1 MGDNLPNILI
11 PVNEWVDLY
20 SLSGITPGLAIM
32 VENVGSQDVY
42 LTVQDSQPA
51 VNHDSYNVVQRGN
64 GVRLQNAAGASG
76 AWAFCL
82 NENGKVA
89 VGLAQQD
96 GFFDPAGSG
105 GVPSISP
112 PNSSEDNLTGG
123 GEFTGDWVDTT
134 GIGIV
139 YVSVY
144 SDQDSAEDGL
154 IIEQSTDGITA
165 HFDDVFTISATRGKN
180 FAINPHA
187 QYLRVRY
194 INGSVATTDFRLQT
208 KLNLNGLA
216 STHRIKDDITT
227 DDDAR
232 LVKSV
237 LSIKANDFN
246 QYKNIERVNPMPVN
260 GDLVYANDLSLTHSN
275 MYGFSGSVIDL
286 FDDMYSIV
294 EDTSATNPKLIDI
307 YFVRPIQTSAIG
319 VGTVSGT
326 FSNTVIKYGFIG
338 VPGDVTILDE
348 SADSTLKTFVV
359 APSTPI
365 GLSYIKFEFHTAN
378 TVTIS
383 NVAVGTNRSVT
394 AQIQG
399 VDPDGEVL
407 AVGTSR
413 IGNLNVGIQE
423 YGDTSAVDAFARL
436 RISTPYTL
444 FDSKQL
450 HDKQPLFWDEIVA
463 GAATST
469 HNAVNA
475 NTVMT
480 VTASA
485 SDYVIRQT
493 KLRPNYQPGKS
504 QLIVFTFHAPQQTG
518 VTMQIGAFDGT
529 GVTYQTPYNG
539 IFLEITENNISWN
552 IAKNG
557 TTTESHSQGNWN
569 YDNLDGEGPSGVI
582 LDTDA
587 VLIAFMD
594 IEWLGVGRV
603 RCGFFVGG
611 IPRYVTYFTHSNDPA
626 FTSVYMSTPNL
637 PLRYYIESDGTGGG
651 TLDHICSTVISEGGI
666 QQTGILRSVNTGS
679 THLDANTANTKYAII
694 GIRLNTTY
702 YDITVLP
709 EYFSMISQTNDDYL
723 WEIQLNPVI
732 AGTFTYTALTD
743 SSLEYATG
751 NTTNTITTD
760 GIVIDSGYSK
770 SASNIDRRIVTAL
783 TLGSTIAG
791 VQDTFVLIVMPLS
804 SNADYL
810 ASLTVR
816 ELL

>member
-1 MGDNLPNILI
+1 MGDNIPNILI

-51 VNHDSYNVVQRGN
+51 VDHDSYNVVQRGN

-82 NENGKVA
+82 NETGKVA

-96 GFFDPAGSG
+96 GFFDPVGSG

-112 PNSSEDNLTGG
+112 PNSSEDNISGG

-139 YVSVY
+139 YISVY
-144 SDQDSAEDGL
+144 SDQDSAEDGM
-154 IIEQSTDGITA
+154 IIEQSTDGVHA
-165 HFDDVFTISATRGKN
+165 HFDDVFTILATRGKN

-187 QYLRVRY
+187 RYLRVRY
-194 INGSVATTDFRLQT
+194 INGPVATTDFHLQT

-237 LSIKANDFN
+237 LSIKANAEN
-246 QYKNIERVNPMPVN
+246 QYKNIELANPMPVN
-260 GDLVYANDLSLTHSN
+260 TGQLYQSDINLEHSDMGTFSGTPIDLVDDRWSPITDTTAN
-275 MYGFSGSVIDL
+275 
-286 FDDMYSIV
+286 
-294 EDTSATNPKLIDI
+294 NPKIITIEFERAL
-307 YFVRPIQTSAIG
+307 QTSIIG
-319 VGTVSGT
+319 ITTETGS
-326 FSNTVIKYGFIG
+326 FSNTVIKYGLTTFPDQTL
-338 VPGDVTILDE
+338 VDE
-348 SADSTLKTFVV
+348 SADATLKTTLV
-359 APSTPI
+359 APSVPI
-365 GLSYIKFEFHTAN
+365 TLTRIVLEFHTAN
-378 TVTIS
+378 TITLTHLDMSKDDGVI
-383 NVAVGTNRSVT
+383 

-399 VDPDGEVL
+399 IDPDGEL
-407 AVGTSR
+407 LTVGTSR

-463 GAATST
+463 GSATSV
-469 HNAVNA
+469 HDPVNA
-475 NTVMT
+475 DTVMT

-493 KLRPNYQPGKS
+493 KLRPNYQPGKG

-518 VTMQIGAFDGT
+518 VKIQIGAFDGT
-529 GVTYQTPYNG
+529 GVTYQTPFNG
-539 IFLEITENNISWN
+539 IFLEVTESEISWN

-557 TTTESHSQGNWN
+557 TTTETATQANWN
-569 YDNLDGEGPSGVI
+569 YDQLSGEGPSGLT
-582 LDTDA
+582 LDIDA
-587 VLIAFMD
+587 VMIAFCD

-603 RCGFFVGG
+603 RTGFFIAG
-611 IPRYVTYFTHSNDPA
+611 IPRYCHYFTHSNNPA
-626 FTSVYMSTPNL
+626 FTNVYMSTPNL

-651 TLDHICSTVISEGGI
+651 TLDHICSTIISEGGI
-666 QQTGILRSVNTGS
+666 QQTGILRSVNTGT
-679 THLDANTANTKYAII
+679 THLDADVANTKYAMI
-694 GIRLNTTY
+694 GIRLKSNY

-709 EYFSMISQTNDDYL
+709 EYFSMISETNDDFKWTL
-723 WEIQLNPVI
+723 ELNPVV
-732 AGTFTYTALTD
+732 AGTFTFNDLVNSSVQYALGATA
-743 SSLEYATG
+743 
-751 NTTNTITTD
+751 NTVTTP
-760 GIVIDSGYSK
+760 GLVIDSGFSK
-770 SASNIDRRIVTAL
+770 SAATIDRRIVTAL

-791 VQDTFVLIVMPLS
+791 VQDTLVLTTTPLS
-804 SNADYL
+804 PQADL
-810 ASLTVR
+810 QGSLTFR

>member
-1 MGDNLPNILI
+1 MGDNIPNILI

-20 SLSGITPGLAIM
+20 SLSGITPGLSIM

-42 LTVQDSQPA
+42 LCVQDSQPA
-51 VNHDSYNVVQRGN
+51 VDHDSYNVVQRGN

-82 NENGKVA
+82 NEIGKVA

-96 GFFDPAGSG
+96 GFFDPVGAG

-112 PNSSEDNLTGG
+112 PNSSNTPLDISGT
-123 GEFTGDWVDTT
+123 FTGEWIDTT
-134 GIGIV
+134 GLGIV
-139 YVSVY
+139 YVSAY
-144 SDQDSAEDGL
+144 SDVPSATDGL
-154 IIEQSTDGITA
+154 VIEQSTDGINA
-165 HFDDVFTISATRGKN
+165 HFDDVFTIPAGIGKN
-180 FAINPHA
+180 FSINPHA
-187 QYLRVRY
+187 RFLRVRY
-194 INGSVATTDFRLQT
+194 INGLIAQTTFALQT

-216 STHRIKDDITT
+216 SSHRVRDDITT
-227 DDDAR
+227 EEDCR

-237 LSIKANDFN
+237 LSIKANAEN
-246 QYKNIERVNPMPVN
+246 QYKNIELANPMPVN
-260 GDLVYANDLSLTHSN
+260 TGQLYQSDINLEHSDMGTFSGTPIDLVDDRWSPITDTTAN
-275 MYGFSGSVIDL
+275 
-286 FDDMYSIV
+286 
-294 EDTSATNPKLIDI
+294 NPKVITIEFERAL
-307 YFVRPIQTSAIG
+307 QTAIIG
-319 VGTVSGT
+319 IATETGS
-326 FSNTVIKYGFIG
+326 FSNTVIKYGLTTFPDQTL
-338 VPGDVTILDE
+338 VDE
-348 SADSTLKTFVV
+348 SADATLKTTLV
-359 APSTPI
+359 APSVPI
-365 GLSYIKFEFHTAN
+365 TLTRIVLEFHTAN
-378 TVTIS
+378 TITLTHLDMSKDEGVI
-383 NVAVGTNRSVT
+383 

-399 VDPDGEVL
+399 IDPDGEL
-407 AVGTSR
+407 LTVGTSR

-463 GAATST
+463 GSATSV
-469 HNAVNA
+469 HDPVNA

-529 GVTYQTPYNG
+529 GGTYRTPYNG
-539 IFLEITENNISWN
+539 IYLEITESDISWN

-557 TTTESHSQGNWN
+557 TTTESHSQGNWT
-569 YDNLDGEGPSGVI
+569 YDNLDGEGPSGVT
-582 LDTDA
+582 LDIDA
-587 VLIAFMD
+587 VLIAFTD

-603 RCGFFVGG
+603 RCGFFIGG
-611 IPRYVTYFTHSNDPA
+611 VPRYVTYFYHSNNPS

-637 PLRYYIESDGTGGG
+637 PLRYYIESDGTSGG

-666 QQTGILRSVNTGS
+666 QQTGILRSVNTGT
-679 THLDANTANTKYAII
+679 THLDANTANQKYAIV
-694 GIRLNTTY
+694 GIRLKTAY

-709 EYFSMISQTNDDYL
+709 EYFSMLSLTNDAFQ
-723 WEIQLNPVI
+723 WSIELNPVV
-732 AGTFTYTALTD
+732 AGTFTYTGLTD

-751 NTTNTITTD
+751 ATANTVTTP
-760 GIVIDSGYSK
+760 GIIIDSGYSV
-770 SASNIDRRIVTAL
+770 SSSVIDRRIVTAL

-791 VQDTFVLIVMPLS
+791 VQDTMVLCVTPLS
-804 SNADYL
+804 SNADYH

>member
-1 MGDNLPNILI
+1 MGDNIPNILI

-42 LTVQDSQPA
+42 LAVQDSQPE
-51 VNHDSYNVVQRGN
+51 VDHDSYNVVQRGN

-82 NENGKVA
+82 NETGKVA

-96 GFFDPAGSG
+96 GFFDPVGAG

-112 PNSSEDNLTGG
+112 PNSSEDNLAGG
-123 GEFTGDWVDTT
+123 GEFTGDWIDTT

-144 SDQDSAEDGL
+144 SDQDSAEDGM
-154 IIEQSTDGITA
+154 IIEQSTDGVHA
-165 HFDDVFTISATRGKN
+165 HFDDVFMILATRGKN

-194 INGSVATTDFRLQT
+194 INGPVATTDFHLQT

-237 LSIKANDFN
+237 LSIKANAEN
-246 QYKNIERVNPMPVN
+246 QYKNIELANPMPVN
-260 GDLVYANDLSLTHSN
+260 TGQLYQSDINLEHSDMGTFSGTPIDLVDDRWSPITDTTAN
-275 MYGFSGSVIDL
+275 
-286 FDDMYSIV
+286 
-294 EDTSATNPKLIDI
+294 NPKIITIEFERAL
-307 YFVRPIQTSAIG
+307 QTSIIG
-319 VGTVSGT
+319 ITTETGS
-326 FSNTVIKYGFIG
+326 FSNTVIKYGLTTFPDQTL
-338 VPGDVTILDE
+338 VDE
-348 SADSTLKTFVV
+348 SADATLKTTLV
-359 APSTPI
+359 APSVPI
-365 GLSYIKFEFHTAN
+365 TLTRIVLEFHTVN
-378 TVTIS
+378 TITLTHLDMSKDDGVI
-383 NVAVGTNRSVT
+383 

-399 VDPDGEVL
+399 IDPDGEL
-407 AVGTSR
+407 LTVGTSR

-463 GAATST
+463 GSATSV
-469 HNAVNA
+469 HDPVNA
-475 NTVMT
+475 DTVMT

-493 KLRPNYQPGKS
+493 KLRPNYQPGKG

-518 VTMQIGAFDGT
+518 VKIQIGAFDGT
-529 GVTYQTPYNG
+529 GVTYQTPFNG
-539 IFLEITENNISWN
+539 IFLEVTESEISWN

-557 TTTESHSQGNWN
+557 TTTETATQANWN
-569 YDNLDGEGPSGVI
+569 YDQLLGEGPSGLT
-582 LDTDA
+582 LDIDA
-587 VLIAFMD
+587 VMIAFCD

-603 RCGFFVGG
+603 RTGFFIAG
-611 IPRYVTYFTHSNDPA
+611 IPRYCHYFTHSNNPA
-626 FTSVYMSTPNL
+626 FTNVYMSTPNL

-651 TLDHICSTVISEGGI
+651 TLDHICSTIISEGGI
-666 QQTGILRSVNTGS
+666 QQTGILRSVNTGT
-679 THLDANTANTKYAII
+679 THLDADVANTKYAMI
-694 GIRLNTTY
+694 GIRLKSNY

-709 EYFSMISQTNDDYL
+709 EYFSMISETNDDFKWTL
-723 WEIQLNPVI
+723 ELNPVV
-732 AGTFTYTALTD
+732 AGTFTFNDLVNSSVQYALGATA
-743 SSLEYATG
+743 
-751 NTTNTITTD
+751 NTVTTP
-760 GIVIDSGYSK
+760 GLVIDSGFSK
-770 SASNIDRRIVTAL
+770 SAATIDRLAT
-783 TLGSTIAG
+783 TIR
-791 VQDTFVLIVMPLS
+791 S
-804 SNADYL
+804 
-810 ASLTVR
+810 
-816 ELL
+816 

>member
-51 VNHDSYNVVQRGN
+51 VDHDSYNVVQRGN

-82 NENGKVA
+82 NETGKVA

-96 GFFDPAGSG
+96 GFFDPSGSG

-112 PNSSEDNLTGG
+112 PNSSEDNLAGG

-139 YVSVY
+139 YVTVY
-144 SDQDSAEDGL
+144 SDVASAEDGL
-154 IIEQSTDGITA
+154 IVEQSTDGMVA
-165 HFDDVFTISATRGKN
+165 HYDDVFTIPAGSGKN

-187 QYLRVRY
+187 RYLRVRY
-194 INGSVATTDFRLQT
+194 INGPVAQTDFHLQT

-216 STHRIKDDITT
+216 STHRVKDDITT

-232 LVKSV
+232 LVKSI
-237 LSIKANDFN
+237 LAIKANAEN
-246 QYKNIERVNPMPVN
+246 QYKNIELANPLPVN
-260 GDLVYANDLSLTHSN
+260 TGQLYQSDINLEHSDMGTFSGTPIDLVDDRWSPITDATAN
-275 MYGFSGSVIDL
+275 
-286 FDDMYSIV
+286 
-294 EDTSATNPKLIDI
+294 NPKVITIEFERAL
-307 YFVRPIQTSAIG
+307 QTAIIG
-319 VGTVSGT
+319 ITTETGS
-326 FSNTVIKYGFIG
+326 FSNTVIKYGLTTY
-338 VPGDVTILDE
+338 PDVTLVDE
-348 SADSTLKTFVV
+348 SADATLKTVLV
-359 APSTPI
+359 APSVPI
-365 GLSYIKFEFHTAN
+365 TLTRIVLEFHTTN
-378 TVTIS
+378 TITLTHIDMSKDEGVI
-383 NVAVGTNRSVT
+383 

-399 VDPDGEVL
+399 VDPDGEL
-407 AVGTSR
+407 LTVGTSR

-469 HNAVNA
+469 HNPVNA

-539 IFLEITENNISWN
+539 IFLEITENDISWN
-552 IAKNG
+552 VAKNG
-557 TTTESHSQGNWN
+557 TTTESHSKGSWN
-569 YDNLDGEGPSGVI
+569 YDNLDGEGPSGLT
-582 LDTDA
+582 LDIDA
-587 VLIAFMD
+587 VLIAFTD

-603 RCGFFVGG
+603 RCGFFIGG
-611 IPRYVTYFTHSNDPA
+611 VPRYVTYFSHSNNPS

-666 QQTGILRSVNTGS
+666 QQTGILRSVNTGT
-679 THLDANTANTKYAII
+679 THLDANTANQKYAIV
-694 GIRLNTTY
+694 GIRLKTAY

-709 EYFSMISQTNDDYL
+709 EYFSMLSLTNDAFQ
-723 WEIQLNPVI
+723 WSIELNPVV
-732 AGTFTYTALTD
+732 AGTFTYTGLTN

-751 NTTNTITTD
+751 DTTNTITTP
-760 GIVIDSGYSK
+760 GIIIDSGYSV
-770 SASNIDRRIVTAL
+770 SSSVIDRRIVTAL

-791 VQDTFVLIVMPLS
+791 VQDTMVLCVTPLS
-804 SNADYL
+804 SNADYH